1 MKRKGFTLIELLA
14 AMAIF
19 AVVLGIVG
27 NYLAEQNTL
36 TRTNQARSELQDRIR
51 IVMQVVTQDLQM
63 AGASRYSDASGN
75 INTSVSL
82 ASCTYTQCLIAAD
95 GGVKDSFQVQYLTS
109 LQDASNACRRV
120 IFDFSGNTLRR
131 SDVACSSPANPQ
143 PLADDLLA
151 LDIVY
156 LCSNGSRLNGYP
168 DETRCPTGAAY
179 PRSALVSVVGQ
190 SRAPVAGV
198 PSSSYPTSSGQT
210 VACPA
215 GFLCY
220 AMSQEVRMPS
230 LKDQ

>member
-1 MKRKGFTLIELLA
+1 MKRGGFTLVELLA

-27 NYLAEQNTL
+27 NYFAQQNSLA
-36 TRTNQARSELQDRIR
+36 RANQARSELQDRVR
-51 IVMQVVTQDLQM
+51 IVMQIVTQDLQM

-82 ASCTYTQCLIAAD
+82 ASCTYTQCLVAAD
-95 GGVKDSFQVQYLTS
+95 GGLRDSFQVQYLTS
-109 LQDASNACRRV
+109 LQDVSNACRRV
-120 IFDFSGNTLRR
+120 SFDFSGNTLRR
-131 SDVACSSPANPQ
+131 SDVTCSSPADPQ
-143 PLADDLLA
+143 PLADNLLA

-156 LCSNGSRLNGYP
+156 LCSNGNRLGQYP
-168 DETRCPTGAAY
+168 DETNCPSGAAY

-190 SRAPVAGV
+190 SRSRVAGT
-198 PSSSYPTSSGQT
+198 PPNSYPTSSGRT
-210 VACPA
+210 VDCPA